1 MKRWTKKKRNKVFL
15 LALLIIVITIAII
28 FAFNSANLRN
38 FTLKYVEKYGFAG
51 ILGLTFVL
59 EMLWQPIGPEL
70 PVSMGV
76 LFGLNPI
83 PVLIF
88 TLIGSYLAS
97 LLNYY
102 VGKGYLSKK
111 LMFSL
116 ESGDRSKYRDLFK
129 KYGRWGVFLAAVGPI
144 PWVPFCWLAGSFK
157 MNFRKFAFYGLIPRA
172 IRIAVVVFLVEHLR
186 LVFF

>member
-1 MKRWTKKKRNKVFL
+1 MKKWNKKKRNRIFLLVFL
-15 LALLIIVITIAII
+15 IVVIAIAVI

-38 FTLKYVEKYGFAG
+38 FTLKYVERYGFVG
-51 ILGLTFVL
+51 ILSLTFVL

-70 PVSMGV
+70 PVSIGI
-76 LFGLNPI
+76 LFGLPHI

-88 TLIGSYLAS
+88 TLIGSYLVS

-102 VGKGYLSKK
+102 IGKGYLSKK

-116 ESGDRSKYRDLFK
+116 ETDDRGKYRSLFK
-129 KYGRWGVFLAAVGPI
+129 KYGKWGILLAAIGPI

-157 MNFRKFAFYGLIPRA
+157 MKFRKFAIYGLIPRT
-172 IRIAVVVFLVEHLR
+172 IRILVVVFLVEYLR
-186 LVFF
+186 IVFF